1 METVDE
7 VPDPS
12 RLEFLERLLA
22 NNVVLSDAED
32 NTSGPLN
39 RVITTVL
46 PSSRTLLS
54 KILEPSFWKV
64 MEPFFISIG
73 KFWQLL
79 KLLEQ
84 LLAHMNFMLDSEEL

>member
-46 PSSRTLLS
+46 ISSRTLLS
-54 KILEPSFWKV
+54 QILGAKFLESDGA
-64 MEPFFISIG
+64 FFY
-73 KFWQLL
+73 
-79 KLLEQ
+79 
-84 LLAHMNFMLDSEEL
+84 